1 MNSPKAPC
9 RNVATTVDV
18 SNCFGI
24 ASKDADRKLNQ
35 VYAQVLSSLQ
45 AEDQQNLRAAQRLW
59 LQFRDATCRAERS
72 LYGQGTGA
80 TPAYL
85 ACLEEVTSQR
95 TADLQ
100 TTYGWVVEKF
110 SK

>member
-1 MNSPKAPC
+1 MVLSARIVLLGLGVTFCPRIAHAQHMNSPKAPC

-80 TPAYL
+80 PPL
-85 ACLEEVTSQR
+85 I
-95 TADLQ
+95 
-100 TTYGWVVEKF
+100 
-110 SK
+110 